1 MEHRWG
7 RRIPVNE
14 VVRIGP
20 FPDSSGLAR
29 VVDLSVSG
37 AFVEIRLKP
46 PLMSRI
52 KVMFDVRRGR
62 HTGKCQLSAHVVRS
76 TASGVGIEWDEASP
90 APVNVLMS
98 MFEFVPINLDQFRET
113 PLERPHRSN

>member
-1 MEHRWG
+1 M
-7 RRIPVNE
+7 NE

-62 HTGKCQLSAHVVRS
+62 HLSRCQLSAHVVRS
-76 TASGVGIEWDEASP
+76 TFGGVGIEWDEASP
-90 APVNVLMS
+90 ATVNVLMS
-98 MFEFVPINLDQFRET
+98 MFEFMPANLDQFRDK
-113 PLERPHRSN
+113 PIERSQRSN